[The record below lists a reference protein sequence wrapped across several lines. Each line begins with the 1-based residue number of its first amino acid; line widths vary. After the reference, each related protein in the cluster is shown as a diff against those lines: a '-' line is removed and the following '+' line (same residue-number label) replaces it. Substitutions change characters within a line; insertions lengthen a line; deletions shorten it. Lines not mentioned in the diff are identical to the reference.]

1 MPTVLIV
8 DDERDITSFLGAFF
22 ERSGHQVLKAY
33 TGEDAVS
40 LVKKRRPDLVLL
52 DLRLPDITGFE
63 VLERVKEERPVVIMI
78 TGHGD
83 VSLAV
88 RAMQAGA
95 ESFLTKPIDLAH
107 LGAAAERAFEK
118 AHLRQM
124 NLYLTERRGEMPA
137 RAMLGSSPPMREL
150 AGQIDLLARSD
161 RTTVLL
167 VGEVGTGKGRV
178 AEAMHRQS
186 PRAGQRFVEVNCAAL
201 TAASLDSELFGVEQ
215 AGAPEGEEYRP
226 GLLEV
231 ANNGTLFLDEIGDL
245 DAHLQPKLLRVL
257 EGKSFRRQ
265 GGTREVQ
272 SDVRLIAATSRDLVA
287 EVTAGRFREDLYYR
301 LSVMPDQPAA
311 APCAGARRSRGVDRA
326 PARRSAGESARGAGG
341 AGRRRARTRAQVFVA
356 RQHPRDAQRPRAR
369 DDRRPRRTGD
379 RRFPSGGRS
388 ARRVGR
394 GRGAPRA
401 AYAVGGGTA
410 AHRPHTACARREP
423 YAGGEGTRHLPRDVD
438 QEDQGVRGR
447 VAPDGAVRRSA
458 MTNELHEHDAMT
470 CRSCG
475 NEERASE
482 GYPCVDCGT
491 FICVVCNLRGVT
503 RCRDCQAKHD
513 AGHPSAA
520 S

>member
-1 MPTVLIV
+1 MATVLIV

-33 TGEDAVS
+33 AGEEAVS
-40 LVKKRRPDLVLL
+40 LIKKRRPDLVLL

-63 VLERVKEERPVVIMI
+63 VLERVRAEHPVVIMI

-95 ESFLTKPIDLAH
+95 ESFLTKPVDLAH

-118 AHLRQM
+118 SHLRQM

-167 VGEVGTGKGRV
+167 VGEVGTGKGSM

-186 PRAGQRFVEVNCAAL
+186 PRAAQRFVEVNCAAL

-215 AGAPEGEEYRP
+215 GGSPDADVYRP

-301 LSVMPDQPAA
+301 LSVMPINLPPLRARAREDLVELIAHLLDELHVNLPEGPSELDDDALERVLKYSWPGNIREMRNVLERAMIVGRGSPAIAVSHLA
-311 APCAGARRSRGVDRA
+311 AEVRDASGVGVEHHIPRTLAEVERQHIDRTL
-326 PARRSAGESARGAGG
+326 
-341 AGRRRARTRAQVFVA
+341 RAHDGNRTRAAKELGISRATLIKKIRDYGVES
-356 RQHPRDAQRPRAR
+356 RQAA
-369 DDRRPRRTGD
+369 
-379 RRFPSGGRS
+379 PSGG
-388 ARRVGR
+388 A
-394 GRGAPRA
+394 
-401 AYAVGGGTA
+401 
-410 AHRPHTACARREP
+410 
-423 YAGGEGTRHLPRDVD
+423 
-438 QEDQGVRGR
+438 
-447 VAPDGAVRRSA
+447 
-458 MTNELHEHDAMT
+458 
-470 CRSCG
+470 
-475 NEERASE
+475 
-482 GYPCVDCGT
+482 
-491 FICVVCNLRGVT
+491 
-503 RCRDCQAKHD
+503 
-513 AGHPSAA
+513 
-520 S
+520 